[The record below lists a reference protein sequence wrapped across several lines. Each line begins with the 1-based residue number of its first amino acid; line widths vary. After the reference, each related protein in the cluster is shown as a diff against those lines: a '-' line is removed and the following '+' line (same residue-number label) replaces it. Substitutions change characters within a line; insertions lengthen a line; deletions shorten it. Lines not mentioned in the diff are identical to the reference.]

1 MTQETGIV
9 TTQNAFSELANF
21 NVNETM
27 EEELDGLSLVLER
40 IKVPSGGTTVFEL
53 PSEGSNEPETIRD
66 FTGVILYHHPVFAYY
81 KDEYTGGK
89 EPPDCGSFDGVNGE
103 GDPGGAC
110 IKCRFNQFGTGVN
123 GSKACQNRRLLY
135 ILREGEVFPIML
147 SLPTGS
153 LKEFTRYIQRLLS
166 KGLRPARVV
175 TKFSLKKELN
185 KKGAPYSQV
194 QFTLARSLAAEEMPI
209 VGNMVD
215 QIKAYDKKLGFT
227 AVEQDGFVDIPPEYD
242 SETGE
247 IIDPMK

>member
-1 MTQETGIV
+1 M
-9 TTQNAFSELANF
+9 
-21 NVNETM
+21 
-27 EEELDGLSLVLER
+27 
-40 IKVPSGGTTVFEL
+40 
-53 PSEGSNEPETIRD
+53 
-66 FTGVILYHHPVFAYY
+66 ILHHHSVFAYY

-89 EPPDCGSFDGVNGE
+89 EPPDCGSFDGVTGE

-166 KGLRPARVV
+166 KGQRSANVV

-194 QFTLARSLAAEEMPI
+194 QFALARPLAAEEQAI

-215 QIKAYDKKLGFT
+215 QIKAYDKKLGFS

-242 SETGE
+242 AETGE
-247 IIDPMK
+247 VIDPMK

>member
-1 MTQETGIV
+1 MNNTEL
-9 TTQNAFSELANF
+9 TTTNAFSHLADL

-27 EEELDGLSLVLER
+27 VEELDGLSLVLDR
-40 IKVPSGGTTVFEL
+40 IKVPSGGITVFEL
-53 PSEGSNEPETIRD
+53 PSEGSNEPETIRE
-66 FTGVILYHHPVFAYY
+66 FTGVILHHHPVFAYY

-89 EPPDCGSFDGVNGE
+89 EPPDCGSFDGVTGE
-103 GDPGGAC
+103 GDPGGECA
-110 IKCRFNQFGTGVN
+110 KCRFNQFGTGAN

-135 ILREGEVFPIML
+135 ILREGEVFPLML

-166 KGLRPARVV
+166 KGQRSAAVV

-185 KKGAPYSQV
+185 KKGVAYSQV
-194 QFTLARSLAAEEMPI
+194 QFTISRMLAAEELPI
-209 VGNMVD
+209 VGNIID
-215 QIKAYDKKLGFT
+215 QIKVYDKKLGFS

-242 SETGE
+242 TETGE

>member
-9 TTQNAFSELANF
+9 STQNAFSDLASF

-53 PSEGSNEPETIRD
+53 PSEGSNEPENIRE
-66 FTGVILYHHPVFAYY
+66 FTGVILHHHPVFAYY

-89 EPPDCGSFDGVNGE
+89 EPPDCGSFDGVTGE

-147 SLPTGS
+147 SLPTG
-153 LKEFTRYIQRLLS
+153 LH
-166 KGLRPARVV
+166 
-175 TKFSLKKELN
+175 
-185 KKGAPYSQV
+185 
-194 QFTLARSLAAEEMPI
+194 LA
-209 VGNMVD
+209 
-215 QIKAYDKKLGFT
+215 
-227 AVEQDGFVDIPPEYD
+227 
-242 SETGE
+242 
-247 IIDPMK
+247 